1 MRLWQDAKN
10 DGVEFWKAVQ
20 LEDCEENGISEEESW
35 NQMTHMWNSMKES
48 VAAYDP
54 EAISRSG
61 LVGRE
66 GKLMD
71 AYREQE
77 KPLCG
82 DFVSKVIANALKM
95 GCNKCLYEANC
106 GSADVAGGHVGVE
119 CQARFLLS

>member
-1 MRLWQDAKN
+1 MAYQAVDEIMARCEK

-95 GCNKCLYEANC
+95 GDRK
-106 GSADVAGGHVGVE
+106 SVV
-119 CQARFLLS
+119 

>member
-1 MRLWQDAKN
+1 MAYQAVDEIMARCEKDS
-10 DGVEFWKAVQ
+10 VEFWKAVQ

-71 AYREQE
+71 AYREQG

-82 DFVSKVIANALKM
+82 DFVSK
-95 GCNKCLYEANC
+95 GYCKCIKN
-106 GSADVAGGHVGVE
+106 GM
-119 CQARFLLS
+119 